1 MKRYLFSLT
10 VLALL
15 MSGCGGNPVQDGTT
29 LANGKYSATGLN
41 FNGTAN
47 VTVTVKKHRIASV
60 QVKDDGHTY
69 DQYKTPF
76 TILPDSI
83 IARQSADV
91 DGVTGATFTSD
102 AIRMGVN
109 DALAQ
114 ARGERAAVKA
124 DAPIAFTPGEYTGN
138 GKGYGGNVQAK
149 VTFTADGISD
159 IRVTQQRE
167 TAHVGDV
174 AFPILAPRIVEAGGL
189 AVDGV
194 SGATYS
200 SHALKE
206 AVLDAAMQAGVTNRE
221 GFIARGAKPVP
232 GETIE
237 DSWDIVIIGGGGA
250 GMCAAAQAAQDGN
263 TVLVIEKNAEL
274 GGNTLVAGGVYQ
286 SVDHSLVWD
295 MKNPEATS
303 AIGFD
308 GKMHNKARAT
318 VGCVNDLKIIAG
330 WNEAPFDAAY
340 YREHPFVAGDVE
352 TLAHNGVHPEYLP
365 VLLELK
371 DEIRTYMKWADG
383 RMADGATES
392 QLTLFSTPN
401 LHIFQ
406 TYYGGIRQSADGS
419 EWVYGDVDLVRQFV
433 LEGQKLRPWM
443 LELGSTFTEEQS
455 MLVGALWYR
464 ANRMTGA
471 NVNISGKDIYFDGN
485 KGAYV
490 MAPYA
495 AFIGG
500 NSHNM
505 LLTLTTAKDLIV
517 EDGRVTGVYA
527 KRQNGTSVKAHA
539 RKGVIIASGGY
550 AANIE
555 KVIATNKYWPDR
567 YLQSSIMSS
576 NRASMQGDGIDMA
589 QAVGADVTGMGWT
602 QLMPLSYIDNGSLAF
617 GEVDNS
623 VFISPGSG
631 IRFVDET
638 SERDALCFSVFKNGL
653 RFKGINGVYL
663 YIVGGHALTKV
674 QKSVADQEMRQY
686 TVKATELG
694 DMFKEI
700 GLVTNP
706 DRVLQTIRNYD
717 MAIMDGREPDY
728 ADRQYAVNTIGR
740 VEMNADGTYDK
751 STYSLEDSELMI
763 RILAPATHHT
773 MGGLKVDMQRHVLD
787 TAGNPIPGLYAAGEV
802 TGGIHGGNRLGGNA
816 LTEILV
822 SGRIAAQAV
831 NKDAAN

>member
-1 MKRYLFSLT
+1 MKFKLLLSCAAVTLLMAGCSGGKRNALEFIPGTYTATATGYAGPVTIDVSFDSQSLT
-10 VLALL
+10 DIKVVSENETPTVGHPAFADII
-15 MSGCGGNPVQDGTT
+15 SRIVE
-29 LANGKYSATGLN
+29 ANGV
-41 FNGTAN
+41 N
-47 VTVTVKKHRIASV
+47 VDA
-60 QVKDDGHTY
+60 
-69 DQYKTPF
+69 
-76 TILPDSI
+76 
-83 IARQSADV
+83 
-91 DGVTGATFTSD
+91 VTGATVTS
-102 AIRMGVN
+102 
-109 DALAQ
+109 
-114 ARGERAAVKA
+114 
-124 DAPIAFTPGEYTGN
+124 
-138 GKGYGGNVQAK
+138 
-149 VTFTADGISD
+149 
-159 IRVTQQRE
+159 
-167 TAHVGDV
+167 
-174 AFPILAPRIVEAGGL
+174 
-189 AVDGV
+189 
-194 SGATYS
+194 
-200 SHALKE
+200 E
-206 AVLDAAMQAGVTNRE
+206 AVISAVCDAAQQAEVSNMERFVRNHPRKSRKE
-221 GFIARGAKPVP
+221 LF
-232 GETIE
+232 E
-237 DSWDIVIIGGGGA
+237 DTWDIVVIGAGGA
-250 GMCAAAQAAQDGN
+250 GLAAAAQAAQDGN
-263 TVLVIEKNAEL
+263 SVLVLEKNAEL
-274 GGNTLVAGGVYQ
+274 GGNTVISGGLYQ
-286 SVDHSLVWD
+286 SPTPYLVWD
-295 MKNPEATS
+295 PEDPDATTGTS
-303 AIGFD
+303 YEGLTQP
-308 GKMHNKARAT
+308 KCTM
-318 VGCVNDLKIIAG
+318 VSGCLKTLEMILN
-330 WNEAPFDAAY
+330 WSEEPFDTAY

-371 DEIRTYMKWADG
+371 DEIRTYMKWADR

-401 LHIFQ
+401 LHVFQ

-505 LLTLTTAKDLIV
+505 LLTLTTANDLIV

-694 DMFKEI
+694 DLFKEI

-717 MAIMDGREPDY
+717 MAIMDGRVPDY

-740 VEMNADGTYDK
+740 VEMNADGTYNK

>member
-1 MKRYLFSLT
+1 MKLKLLLSCAAVTLLMAGCSGGKRNALEFIPGTYTATATGYAGPVTIDVSFDSQSLT
-10 VLALL
+10 DIKVVSENETPTVGHPAFADII
-15 MSGCGGNPVQDGTT
+15 SRIVE
-29 LANGKYSATGLN
+29 ANGV
-41 FNGTAN
+41 N
-47 VTVTVKKHRIASV
+47 VDA
-60 QVKDDGHTY
+60 
-69 DQYKTPF
+69 
-76 TILPDSI
+76 
-83 IARQSADV
+83 
-91 DGVTGATFTSD
+91 VTGATVTS
-102 AIRMGVN
+102 
-109 DALAQ
+109 
-114 ARGERAAVKA
+114 
-124 DAPIAFTPGEYTGN
+124 
-138 GKGYGGNVQAK
+138 
-149 VTFTADGISD
+149 
-159 IRVTQQRE
+159 
-167 TAHVGDV
+167 
-174 AFPILAPRIVEAGGL
+174 
-189 AVDGV
+189 
-194 SGATYS
+194 
-200 SHALKE
+200 E
-206 AVLDAAMQAGVTNRE
+206 AVISAVCDAAQQAEVSNMERFVRNHPRKSRKE
-221 GFIARGAKPVP
+221 LF
-232 GETIE
+232 E
-237 DSWDIVIIGGGGA
+237 DTWDIVVIGAGGA
-250 GMCAAAQAAQDGN
+250 GLAAAAQAAQDGN
-263 TVLVIEKNAEL
+263 SVLVLEKNAEL
-274 GGNTLVAGGVYQ
+274 GGNTVISGGLYQ
-286 SVDHSLVWD
+286 SPTPYLVWD
-295 MKNPEATS
+295 PEDPDATTGTS
-303 AIGFD
+303 YEGLTQP
-308 GKMHNKARAT
+308 KCTM
-318 VGCVNDLKIIAG
+318 VSGCLKTLEMILN
-330 WNEAPFDAAY
+330 WSEEPFDTAY

-694 DMFKEI
+694 GLFKEI

>member
-1 MKRYLFSLT
+1 MKLKLLLSCAAVTLLMAGCSGGKRNALEFIPGTYTATATGYAGPVTIDVSFDSQSLT
-10 VLALL
+10 DIKVVSENETPTVGHPAFADII
-15 MSGCGGNPVQDGTT
+15 SRIVE
-29 LANGKYSATGLN
+29 ANGV
-41 FNGTAN
+41 N
-47 VTVTVKKHRIASV
+47 VDA
-60 QVKDDGHTY
+60 
-69 DQYKTPF
+69 
-76 TILPDSI
+76 
-83 IARQSADV
+83 
-91 DGVTGATFTSD
+91 VTGATVTS
-102 AIRMGVN
+102 
-109 DALAQ
+109 
-114 ARGERAAVKA
+114 
-124 DAPIAFTPGEYTGN
+124 
-138 GKGYGGNVQAK
+138 
-149 VTFTADGISD
+149 
-159 IRVTQQRE
+159 
-167 TAHVGDV
+167 
-174 AFPILAPRIVEAGGL
+174 
-189 AVDGV
+189 
-194 SGATYS
+194 
-200 SHALKE
+200 E
-206 AVLDAAMQAGVTNRE
+206 AVISAVCDAAQQAEVSNMERFVRNHPRKSRKE
-221 GFIARGAKPVP
+221 LF
-232 GETIE
+232 E
-237 DSWDIVIIGGGGA
+237 DTWDIVVIGAGGA
-250 GMCAAAQAAQDGN
+250 GLAAAAQAAQDGN
-263 TVLVIEKNAEL
+263 SVLVLEKNAEL
-274 GGNTLVAGGVYQ
+274 GGNTVISGGLYQ
-286 SVDHSLVWD
+286 SPTPYLVWD
-295 MKNPEATS
+295 PEDPDATTGTS
-303 AIGFD
+303 YEGLTQP
-308 GKMHNKARAT
+308 KCTM
-318 VGCVNDLKIIAG
+318 VSGCLKTLEMILN
-330 WNEAPFDAAY
+330 WSEEPFDTAY

-371 DEIRTYMKWADG
+371 DEIRTYMKWADR

-694 DMFKEI
+694 DLFKEI

-740 VEMNADGTYDK
+740 VEMNADGTYNK

>member
-1 MKRYLFSLT
+1 MKLKLLLSCAAVTLLMAGCSGGKRNALEFIPGTYTATATGYAGPVTIDVSFDSQSLT
-10 VLALL
+10 DIKVVSENETPTVGHPAFADII
-15 MSGCGGNPVQDGTT
+15 SRIVE
-29 LANGKYSATGLN
+29 ANGV
-41 FNGTAN
+41 N
-47 VTVTVKKHRIASV
+47 VDA
-60 QVKDDGHTY
+60 
-69 DQYKTPF
+69 
-76 TILPDSI
+76 
-83 IARQSADV
+83 
-91 DGVTGATFTSD
+91 VTGATVTS
-102 AIRMGVN
+102 
-109 DALAQ
+109 
-114 ARGERAAVKA
+114 
-124 DAPIAFTPGEYTGN
+124 
-138 GKGYGGNVQAK
+138 
-149 VTFTADGISD
+149 
-159 IRVTQQRE
+159 
-167 TAHVGDV
+167 
-174 AFPILAPRIVEAGGL
+174 
-189 AVDGV
+189 
-194 SGATYS
+194 
-200 SHALKE
+200 E
-206 AVLDAAMQAGVTNRE
+206 AVISAVCDAAQQAEVSNMERFVRNHPRNSRKE
-221 GFIARGAKPVP
+221 LF
-232 GETIE
+232 E
-237 DSWDIVIIGGGGA
+237 DTWDIVVIGAGGA
-250 GMCAAAQAAQDGN
+250 GLAAAAQAAQDGN
-263 TVLVIEKNAEL
+263 SVLVLEKNAEL
-274 GGNTLVAGGVYQ
+274 GGNTVISGGLYQ
-286 SVDHSLVWD
+286 SPTPYLVWD
-295 MKNPEATS
+295 PEAPDATTGTS
-303 AIGFD
+303 YEGLTQP
-308 GKMHNKARAT
+308 KCTM
-318 VGCVNDLKIIAG
+318 VSGCLKTLEMILN
-330 WNEAPFDAAY
+330 WSEEPFDTAY

-371 DEIRTYMKWADG
+371 DEIRTYMKWADR

-505 LLTLTTAKDLIV
+505 LLSLTTAKDLIV

-674 QKSVADQEMRQY
+674 QKSVADLEMRQY

-694 DMFKEI
+694 GLFKEI